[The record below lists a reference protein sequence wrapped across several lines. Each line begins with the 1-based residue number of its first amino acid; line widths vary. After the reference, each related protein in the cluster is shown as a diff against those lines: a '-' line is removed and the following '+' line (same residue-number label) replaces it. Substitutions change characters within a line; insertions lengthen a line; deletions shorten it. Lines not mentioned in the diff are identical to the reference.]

1 MSWVSFRKG
10 LSDLKR
16 LGSMCRQRQ
25 LFHRG
30 FFICT
35 LGVWPQD
42 KEDFRNRCQLAGW
55 CLWGFSAQS
64 LCLLAFLLSFLHWGT
79 QPVLWDLPVARPESL
94 RTGSVLFELTGSPA
108 DGVAAQAERAKRGFV
123 WVANLGTLWAS
134 FPGFAPWPFLEAAS
148 PLSSVPGWVSFHCSN
163 SSPQWPS
170 LAGSF
175 LHCAYVLL
183 GLLCTGAPLTTSHHK
198 LGHSGNHQ
206 LEDPGGGRE
215 RTQNSIGTG

>member
-79 QPVLWDLPVARPESL
+79 QPVLWDLPVARPEAL
-94 RTGSVLFELTGSPA
+94 RTGSVVFELTGSPA

-148 PLSSVPGWVSFHCSN
+148 PRPRFQDGFPFIAQTPVPSGLHWLVLSCTVHMCCWGFFALVP
-163 SSPQWPS
+163 
-170 LAGSF
+170 L
-175 LHCAYVLL
+175 
-183 GLLCTGAPLTTSHHK
+183 
-198 LGHSGNHQ
+198 
-206 LEDPGGGRE
+206 
-215 RTQNSIGTG
+215 